1 MTNSLVDVGRMEL
14 DASVVGGVVAGVVG
28 ISLGIGASIWAE
40 NRVVKRKELKVRGTR
55 AVGGQCHG
63 VWCPQSDCRLVF

>member
-1 MTNSLVDVGRMEL
+1 MTNSLVVVDVMDVGRMEL

-40 NRVVKRKELKVRGTR
+40 NRVVKRKELKVRGHKSSGG
-55 AVGGQCHG
+55 AV
-63 VWCPQSDCRLVF
+63 